1 MQNIW
6 NTQGTS
12 SKQTA
17 RETVKKW
24 GRDEHVCQLKM
35 MKNVKAPVLWTKPSE
50 GVEKIS
56 SKHGGK
62 LSRSRATRSNKW
74 QRKRPRTS
82 EDITIGRQQ
91 RTKSVA
97 QGAKT
102 KMKAFLRF

>member
-1 MQNIW
+1 
-6 NTQGTS
+6 
-12 SKQTA
+12 
-17 RETVKKW
+17 
-24 GRDEHVCQLKM
+24 M
-35 MKNVKAPVLWTKPSE
+35 MKNVEAPVFWTKQSD

-74 QRKRPRTS
+74 RRKRPRTS

-97 QGAKT
+97 QGAKQ
-102 KMKAFLRF
+102 K